1 MDMKKILQALDSTA
15 SKPVEGSNDMK
26 KFMSVVTE
34 GATPHKVALPVQM
47 AMQHYQV
54 PQATKKPKVS
64 LISKYFTEAEEA
76 ITTEQENKKH
86 LMRQYASVIAER
98 VMMKES
104 ALKDKEDLQAKRKAL
119 QDLSANK
126 DVDQKHVQQ
135 RKLDLEKEAKKK
147 GLDEHEAG
155 WGRAGMAGVGMQTNE
170 TPIEMDPAEPNN
182 PTIHSHQ
189 KANPMQLK
197 SRIVQARNQLRE
209 LADMAESNELVVW
222 EKITQ
227 LAKGGMFMGLEQN
240 LEQIRHGINELAAKR
255 KQGGVNS
262 RGIDKNIG

>member
-1 MDMKKILQALDSTA
+1 MDMKKILQAMDSA
-15 SKPVEGSNDMK
+15 STKPVEGSSDMA
-26 KFMSVVTE
+26 KFLSVMTE

-47 AMQHYQV
+47 AMQHYQA
-54 PQATKKPKVS
+54 PKIPKKPKVS
-64 LISKYFTEAEEA
+64 VISKYFTEAETAMAE
-76 ITTEQENKKH
+76 EQENKKH

-98 VMMKES
+98 VMMKEN
-104 ALKDKEDLQAKRKAL
+104 RT
-119 QDLSANK
+119 
-126 DVDQKHVQQ
+126 
-135 RKLDLEKEAKKK
+135 
-147 GLDEHEAG
+147 DEIAG
-155 WGRAGMAGVGMQTNE
+155 AFPDPTNE

-182 PTIHSHQ
+182 PVVHSHQ

-209 LADMAESNELVVW
+209 LADMAESNDLVVW

-240 LEQIRHGINELAAKR
+240 LEQIRHGIHELATKR
-255 KQGGVNS
+255 KQGGIHS